1 MDIDIITQYILSL
14 VPAVSALTGMAVIV
28 GVGIGKIKK
37 ANEKRDADLNNHLN
51 NVYKE
56 NLSLKRENREIKEEL
71 KKITKD
77 IHKIH
82 TKGD

>member
-28 GVGIGKIKK
+28 GVGVAKIKK
-37 ANEKRDADLNNHLN
+37 AFNQRDADLNTHLN
-51 NVYKE
+51 NVHQE
-56 NLSLKRENREIKEEL
+56 NLYLKRENREIKEEL

>member
-1 MDIDIITQYILSL
+1 MDIDIITQYILSS

-28 GVGIGKIKK
+28 GVGVAKIKK
-37 ANEKRDADLNNHLN
+37 AFTQRDADLNTHLN
-51 NVYKE
+51 EVHQE

>member
-14 VPAVSALTGMAVIV
+14 TPAVSALTGMAVIV

-37 ANEKRDADLNNHLN
+37 ANEKRDANLNKYLDDMH
-51 NVYKE
+51 KE

-71 KKITKD
+71 KKVTKD

-82 TKGD
+82 TKGE